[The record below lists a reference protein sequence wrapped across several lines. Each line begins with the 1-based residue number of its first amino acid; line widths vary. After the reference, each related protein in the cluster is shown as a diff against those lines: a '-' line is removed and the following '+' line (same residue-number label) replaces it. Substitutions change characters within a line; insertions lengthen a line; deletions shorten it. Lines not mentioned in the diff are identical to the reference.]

1 MLTLS
6 RWKVT
11 AVILSVIFGIVF
23 SLPNLLPQKTLDALP
38 GWVPHQK
45 LNLGLD
51 LQGGSYLLYEVDTD
65 ALRAERLTNMVEDVR
80 TTLRNDQITFGE
92 LGEAGGIVRVRITD
106 PAKVDQAVSLLRR
119 SIGGPLA
126 GAIGGKDT
134 TVSNKGDGRLELS
147 FVPEAAKADA
157 AKAVD

>member
-23 SLPNLLPQKTLDALP
+23 SLPNVLPQKTLDALP

-80 TTLRNDQITFGE
+80 TTLSALSQACSTWAWPPSAASR
-92 LGEAGGIVRVRITD
+92 IVASTRRVVNS
-106 PAKVDQAVSLLRR
+106 AR
-119 SIGGPLA
+119 SM
-126 GAIGGKDT
+126 
-134 TVSNKGDGRLELS
+134 
-147 FVPEAAKADA
+147 
-157 AKAVD
+157 